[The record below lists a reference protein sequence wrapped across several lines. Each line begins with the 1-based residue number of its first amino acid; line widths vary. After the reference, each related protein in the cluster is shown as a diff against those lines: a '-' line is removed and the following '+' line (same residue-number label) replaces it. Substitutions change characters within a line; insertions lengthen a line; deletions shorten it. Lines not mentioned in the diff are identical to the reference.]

1 MTMTDVP
8 NGATNGATEGAPVA
22 APSALLT
29 ALEIRAV
36 AERGAMTAALP
47 LLKRLPQGDGHP
59 VLVLPGFTAG
69 DQSTAPLRKLLRDL
83 NYRSFAWRLG
93 RNLGPTPD
101 IIGGIVARF
110 ERIVDEYGEPVSLV
124 GWSLGGIY
132 ARELARQFPASV
144 RQVIT
149 LGSPIH
155 MVAGD
160 RSAAS
165 RTWDSL
171 RHRHDPETIDRRSIR
186 ESEKPALD
194 VPATSVY
201 TRTDGIVHWST
212 CLIRRGPASENIEVY
227 GSHCGLGY
235 NTAAVYA
242 VADRLAQ
249 PAGAWRHFR
258 APLLLRG
265 AFPSPADWRPPSGRS
280 R

>member
-1 MTMTDVP
+1 MTMTE
-8 NGATNGATEGAPVA
+8 ATGEANERAPVA

-29 ALEIRAV
+29 ALEVRALV
-36 AERGAMTAALP
+36 ERGAMTAALP
-47 LLKRLPQGDGHP
+47 WLKRLPPGDGHP

-69 DQSTAPLRKLLRDL
+69 DQSTAPLRRLLRDL

-101 IIGGIVARF
+101 IVSGILARF
-110 ERIVDEYGEPVSLV
+110 QKIVGEHGGPVSLV

-132 ARELARQFPASV
+132 ARELARQFPSSV

-155 MVAGD
+155 MVEGD
-160 RSAAS
+160 RSATS

-171 RHRHDPETIDRRSIR
+171 RHRHDPEMIDRRAVR
-186 ESEKPALD
+186 EADRPPLD
-194 VPATSVY
+194 VPATSIY
-201 TRTDGIVHWST
+201 TRTDGVVHWST
-212 CLIRRGPASENIEVY
+212 CLIQRGPRAENIQVY

-235 NTAAVYA
+235 NTAAVFA

-249 PAGAWRHFR
+249 PAGSWRHFHP
-258 APLLLRG
+258 PLLLRG
-265 AFPSPADWRPPSGRS
+265 AFPAPADWRPR

>member
-1 MTMTDVP
+1 MNATDEA
-8 NGATNGATEGAPVA
+8 NGAPVA
-22 APSALLT
+22 APSTLLT
-29 ALEIRAV
+29 AFEIRAV

-47 LLKRLPQGDGHP
+47 LLKRLPPGDGHP
-59 VLVLPGFTAG
+59 VLVLPGFAAG
-69 DQSTAPLRKLLRDL
+69 DQSTAPLRRLLRDL

-101 IIGGIVARF
+101 TVVGIRNRF
-110 ERIVDEYGEPVSLV
+110 RQIVDEHGGPVSLV

-132 ARELARQFPASV
+132 ARELARNFPSSV

-160 RSAAS
+160 RSATSQAWES
-165 RTWDSL
+165 V
-171 RHRHDPETIDRRSIR
+171 RHRHDPEVIDRRAVR
-186 ESEKPALD
+186 ESDRPPLG
-194 VPATSVY
+194 VPATSIY

-212 CLIRRGPASENIEVY
+212 CIIRSGPMAENIQVY
-227 GSHCGLGY
+227 GSHCGLGF
-235 NTAAVYA
+235 NTAALFA

-249 PAGAWRHFR
+249 PAGRWRHFR
-258 APLLLRG
+258 APLVLRA
-265 AFPSPADWRPPSGRS
+265 AFPAADDWRPR